1 MSWCLTTIGEIIK
14 RLLVA
19 FTRIV
24 NRRRHVGHILDVQV
38 RQGDARPATDA
49 EVSTHT
55 QPTTNRNMA
64 KFIDW
69 DHVGLARVK
78 RSNHKFVCYSQS
90 FSVPT
95 EIGIILTSFGRRQQ
109 S

>member
-24 NRRRHVGHILDVQV
+24 NRGRHVGHILDVQV

-49 EVSTHT
+49 EVSTY
-55 QPTTNRNMA
+55 
-64 KFIDW
+64 I
-69 DHVGLARVK
+69 
-78 RSNHKFVCYSQS
+78 YS
-90 FSVPT
+90 P
-95 EIGIILTSFGRRQQ
+95 
-109 S
+109 